1 MRVLAV
7 CSIAVS
13 LVALPAGA
21 QLTQGAVAPSESFSL
36 QDDGTSLGSNPAGLG
51 FVEGLEAD
59 FLHNGFYSRSRDDQT
74 NALYLTGGTG
84 GLALGLGFDW
94 IRRRPCGEF
103 LCPPGVDTAPSS
115 YRRTTVGGA
124 LHLGSLSLGAV
135 HRGFSGLDLSSWDF
149 GALMRPWRW
158 ISLGG
163 AVLDADRPGPL
174 PRRWVVSTAL
184 RPWRENVDIAADLR
198 WAECTNVQLNT
209 PIGSPVPSC
218 GFDRKDWIFTAR
230 ARVARGLTLLGQIA
244 LLDRSRT
251 QGMVG
256 LQVDLGHVGAS
267 YAPVIGPGDPGD
279 VWRIR
284 ASTERWPS
292 LRSPLRQAVELD
304 LKKALSHPRPG
315 PVALIF
321 GATARDPLAETL
333 AALRRIARDPATRA
347 VVLRTGGMPLGL
359 ARAEELRAAIED
371 LKASGKKVLFY
382 LESAGD
388 LEYSVALSADRVY
401 AAPQAV
407 LLVNGFAATALFA
420 AAGLDKL
427 GVKAEFF
434 RVGAYKNAPD
444 LFTRS
449 GMSGEQREVES
460 SLLDDL
466 YGRYVRRISDARH
479 LDERKVKSLLDEGI
493 LKPGEA
499 VQAGL
504 IDGLVYPDQLE
515 EEAGKVLGANVT
527 LKKIGTDQPAERDLR
542 WGRRGR
548 IAVVRVEGNIAR
560 GEGGRDPFGA
570 VRVAGSDAIVRR
582 IRHAADDSSVAAIV
596 VRIDSPGGDG
606 TASDLIWREL
616 VRARKEKKKPV
627 IASMGDVAASGGYYV
642 AASADAIF
650 ADPATITGSIGVFVG
665 HFDASELFGKL
676 GLNLVTIKRGESAD
690 LFHPQ
695 RSLTDHERKTL
706 QAWVDDFY
714 ELFVTRVA
722 EARGLTSADVHRV
735 AQGRVWTGSQ
745 AVERKLV
752 DRLGGLEEALAEA
765 KRRAGFA
772 ADEEVEVDDEEAV
785 SVDLTSFAGAT
796 ALEAVPFGF
805 GPRALRAL
813 SLLGDADT
821 LRAALPFDLEVR

>member
-1 MRVLAV
+1 RACVGLPGCSPETGETRPTRCACRGGAMRVLAV

-21 QLTQGAVAPSESFSL
+21 QLIQGAVAPSESFSL

-158 ISLGG
+158 ISLGA

-304 LKKALSHPRPG
+304 LKKALSHPRP
-315 PVALIF
+315 
-321 GATARDPLAETL
+321 
-333 AALRRIARDPATRA
+333 
-347 VVLRTGGMPLGL
+347 
-359 ARAEELRAAIED
+359 
-371 LKASGKKVLFY
+371 
-382 LESAGD
+382 
-388 LEYSVALSADRVY
+388 
-401 AAPQAV
+401 
-407 LLVNGFAATALFA
+407 
-420 AAGLDKL
+420 
-427 GVKAEFF
+427 
-434 RVGAYKNAPD
+434 
-444 LFTRS
+444 
-449 GMSGEQREVES
+449 
-460 SLLDDL
+460 
-466 YGRYVRRISDARH
+466 
-479 LDERKVKSLLDEGI
+479 
-493 LKPGEA
+493 
-499 VQAGL
+499 
-504 IDGLVYPDQLE
+504 
-515 EEAGKVLGANVT
+515 
-527 LKKIGTDQPAERDLR
+527 
-542 WGRRGR
+542 
-548 IAVVRVEGNIAR
+548 
-560 GEGGRDPFGA
+560 
-570 VRVAGSDAIVRR
+570 
-582 IRHAADDSSVAAIV
+582 
-596 VRIDSPGGDG
+596 
-606 TASDLIWREL
+606 
-616 VRARKEKKKPV
+616 
-627 IASMGDVAASGGYYV
+627 
-642 AASADAIF
+642 
-650 ADPATITGSIGVFVG
+650 
-665 HFDASELFGKL
+665 
-676 GLNLVTIKRGESAD
+676 
-690 LFHPQ
+690 
-695 RSLTDHERKTL
+695 
-706 QAWVDDFY
+706 
-714 ELFVTRVA
+714 
-722 EARGLTSADVHRV
+722 
-735 AQGRVWTGSQ
+735 
-745 AVERKLV
+745 
-752 DRLGGLEEALAEA
+752 
-765 KRRAGFA
+765 
-772 ADEEVEVDDEEAV
+772 
-785 SVDLTSFAGAT
+785 
-796 ALEAVPFGF
+796 
-805 GPRALRAL
+805 
-813 SLLGDADT
+813 
-821 LRAALPFDLEVR
+821 

>member
-1 MRVLAV
+1 
-7 CSIAVS
+7 
-13 LVALPAGA
+13 
-21 QLTQGAVAPSESFSL
+21 
-36 QDDGTSLGSNPAGLG
+36 
-51 FVEGLEAD
+51 
-59 FLHNGFYSRSRDDQT
+59 
-74 NALYLTGGTG
+74 
-84 GLALGLGFDW
+84 
-94 IRRRPCGEF
+94 
-103 LCPPGVDTAPSS
+103 
-115 YRRTTVGGA
+115 
-124 LHLGSLSLGAV
+124 
-135 HRGFSGLDLSSWDF
+135 
-149 GALMRPWRW
+149 
-158 ISLGG
+158 
-163 AVLDADRPGPL
+163 
-174 PRRWVVSTAL
+174 
-184 RPWRENVDIAADLR
+184 
-198 WAECTNVQLNT
+198 
-209 PIGSPVPSC
+209 
-218 GFDRKDWIFTAR
+218 
-230 ARVARGLTLLGQIA
+230 
-244 LLDRSRT
+244 
-251 QGMVG
+251 
-256 LQVDLGHVGAS
+256 
-267 YAPVIGPGDPGD
+267 
-279 VWRIR
+279 
-284 ASTERWPS
+284 
-292 LRSPLRQAVELD
+292 
-304 LKKALSHPRPG
+304 
-315 PVALIF
+315 
-321 GATARDPLAETL
+321 
-333 AALRRIARDPATRA
+333 
-347 VVLRTGGMPLGL
+347 
-359 ARAEELRAAIED
+359 
-371 LKASGKKVLFY
+371 
-382 LESAGD
+382 
-388 LEYSVALSADRVY
+388 
-401 AAPQAV
+401 
-407 LLVNGFAATALFA
+407 
-420 AAGLDKL
+420 
-427 GVKAEFF
+427 F

-542 WGRRGR
+542 WGRRRR

-582 IRHAADDSSVAAIV
+582 IRRAADDASVAAIV

-642 AASADAIF
+642 AAGADAIF
-650 ADPATITGSIGVFVG
+650 AGPATITGSIGVFVG

-735 AQGRVWTGSQ
+735 AQGRIWTGSQ
-745 AVERKLV
+745 ALERRLV

-765 KRRAGFA
+765 RRRAGFA

>member
-1 MRVLAV
+1 MRVPAV
-7 CSIAVS
+7 CSIAV
-13 LVALPAGA
+13 AFAAFPAAAEITSVRTTEGA
-21 QLTQGAVAPSESFSL
+21 SAPGQSFAL
-36 QDDGTSLGSNPAGLG
+36 QDDGTSLGGNPAGLG

-59 FLHNGFYSRSRDDQT
+59 FLHNGFYGSTRVGDA
-74 NALYLTGGTG
+74 NALYLTGGSG
-84 GLALGLGFDW
+84 PLALGLGFDW
-94 IRRRPCGEF
+94 LNRRICFAPCGGAVSF
-103 LCPPGVDTAPSS
+103 
-115 YRRTTVGGA
+115 RRTSAGGA
-124 LHLGSLSLGAV
+124 LRIGQLSVGAV
-135 HRGFSGLDLSSWDF
+135 HRGFSGLDVSSWDF
-149 GALMRPWRW
+149 GALARPMRWL
-158 ISLGG
+158 SLGAG
-163 AVLDADRPGPL
+163 LLDANRPPGVA
-174 PRRWVVSTAL
+174 RTWVVSAGL
-184 RPWRENVDIAADLR
+184 RPFRENLDLAADLR
-198 WAECTNVQLNT
+198 WTECTNS
-209 PIGSPVPSC
+209 PIPAPC
-218 GFDRKDWIFTAR
+218 GFQDREWLFTAR
-230 ARVARGLTLLGQIA
+230 ARAVRGVTLIGQLGINKDGDA
-244 LLDRSRT
+244 VGL
-251 QGMVG
+251 VG
-256 LQVDLGHVGAS
+256 LQLDLAHLGAT
-267 YAPVIGPGDPGD
+267 YAPVFGSGGNRDS
-279 VWRIR
+279 WRLR

-292 LRSPLRQAVELD
+292 ARVPIGHAVEID
-304 LKKALSHPRPG
+304 LKKALSHPP
-315 PVALIF
+315 PSPLALVF

-333 AALRRIARDPATRA
+333 AALRRFARDPAIRA
-347 VVLRTGGMPLGL
+347 VVLRSGGMPLGL

-382 LESAGD
+382 LESGGD

-493 LKPGEA
+493 LRPGEA

-515 EEAGKVLGANVT
+515 EEAGKVLGAKVT
-527 LKKIGTDQPAERDLR
+527 LKKVGTDEPARRDLR
-542 WGRRGR
+542 WGPRGR

-570 VRVAGSDAIVRR
+570 VRVAGSDAIARR
-582 IRHAADDSSVAAIV
+582 IRRAADDSSVSAIV

-642 AASADAIF
+642 AAGADAIF
-650 ADPATITGSIGVFVG
+650 AGPATITGSIGVFVG
-665 HFDASELFGKL
+665 HFDASALFGKL
-676 GLNLVTIKRGESAD
+676 GLNLVTVKRGESAD
-690 LFHPQ
+690 LFNPH
-695 RSLTDHERKTL
+695 RSLSDAERKTL

-714 ELFVTRVA
+714 DVFVSRVA
-722 EARGLTSADVHRV
+722 EARGLTSAEVHRV

-745 AVERKLV
+745 ALERKLV
-752 DRLGGLEEALAEA
+752 DRLGSLEEALAEA

-772 ADEEVEVDDEEAV
+772 ADDEIEVDDEEALRI
-785 SVDLTSFAGAT
+785 DLTSFAGAT
-796 ALEAVPFGF
+796 ALDVVPFGL
-805 GPRALRAL
+805 GPRALRAF
-813 SLLGDADT
+813 SLLGDPDT
-821 LRAALPFDLEVR
+821 LRAALPFDLEVQ